1 MNKKIIRVGTRT
13 SELALTQAIIVIN
26 EMKKHR
32 PDFEF
37 ETVKI
42 TTQGD
47 KFLDAPLSQIGG
59 KGLFVKEI
67 EEALLSGNIDMAV
80 HSMKDIPYEIPE
92 KLKAMAVLKRE
103 DPRDAFIS
111 IDGVGFTELKNGARI
126 GTSSL
131 RREAQLKAIRPD
143 IEIAP
148 LRGNLRTRL
157 RKMEELKLDGIILAA
172 AGLNRLGLDNMIKEY
187 FPVDLIVPAPCQGIL
202 AIEISES
209 FEEEFMEVYP
219 ALLNVKTLFE
229 ASVERKVMKM
239 FGGNCNVPFGVHAQ
253 YINEGGKDN
262 VNIKVFYKKGEK
274 LLRVE
279 ETGTIDDI
287 DKLADELIQ
296 KLGGI

>member
-1 MNKKIIRVGTRT
+1 MNKRIIKVGTRA
-13 SELALTQAIIVIN
+13 SELALTQTIIVVN

-67 EEALLSGNIDMAV
+67 ENALLSGDIHMAV

-92 KLKAMAVLKRE
+92 KLKVMAVLKRE

-111 IDGVGFTELKNGARI
+111 IDGAGFMELREGARI
-126 GTSSL
+126 GTSSI
-131 RREAQLKAIRPD
+131 RREAQLKAIRQD
-143 IEIAP
+143 IEVVP
-148 LRGNLRTRL
+148 LRGNVRTRL
-157 RKMEELKLDGIILAA
+157 RKMEELNLDGIVLAA
-172 AGLNRLGLDNMIKEY
+172 AGLNRLGLDNMITEY

-209 FEEEFMEVYP
+209 FEEEFMEIYP
-219 ALLNVKTLFE
+219 DLLDIKTLFE
-229 ASVERKVMKM
+229 ASVERKVMKR
-239 FGGNCNVPFGVHAQ
+239 FGGNCKVPFGVHAQ
-253 YINEGGKDN
+253 YIKEGGKDK

-274 LLRVE
+274 LLRAE

-287 DKLADELIQ
+287 DKLVNKLMQ
-296 KLGGI
+296 KFGGI